1 MEFSFQRR
9 ISCDSQ
15 DRALCNKQ
23 SKKSRTSLKR
33 GKKGKYMGA
42 GLKMARWPKLIWGF
56 KVGHA
61 RKKPTIS
68 PTCKRGHDNKNMLR
82 KMKNRGETHNNCV
95 TRMTKASVPVTFA
108 RGWTHF

>member
-23 SKKSRTSLKR
+23 SKKGRTSLKR

-61 RKKPTIS
+61 RKKLQSHPHVKGAMIIR
-68 PTCKRGHDNKNMLR
+68 TC
-82 KMKNRGETHNNCV
+82 
-95 TRMTKASVPVTFA
+95 
-108 RGWTHF
+108 